1 MKNEEL
7 AQHAIHVRQNI
18 VKMLTKAG
26 SGHPGGS
33 LSIADI
39 LQVLYF
45 ETMHVDPKN
54 PKKLIET
61 ASFFQKVIAHRPYMQ
76 RL

>member
-45 ETMHVDPKN
+45 ETMHVDPKIR
-54 PKKLIET
+54 K
-61 ASFFQKVIAHRPYMQ
+61 S
-76 RL
+76 

>member
-7 AQHAIHVRQNI
+7 AQHATHVRQNI

-26 SGHPGGS
+26 SGHPGDLFPS
-33 LSIADI
+33 RISCRSSILKPCMSI
-39 LQVLYF
+39 L
-45 ETMHVDPKN
+45 KIR
-54 PKKLIET
+54 KKLIET